1 MGTRKKER
9 QKDAIKERQ
18 GRGEAAAEKKSKG
31 NTMVEVIVSFA
42 ILTMLAAVFSNV
54 FMTGSRAVVRA
65 VRLMEEKEALYEA
78 YHLGE
83 GVQAERI
90 GGGSIRFE
98 RVDGDGWE
106 DGFILD
112 RMEVYGYTSTEGLA
126 GIVYDVGAK
135 EER

>member
-9 QKDAIKERQ
+9 QKDAIRERQ

-65 VRLMEEKEALYEA
+65 VRLMEEKEALY
-78 YHLGE
+78 
-83 GVQAERI
+83 
-90 GGGSIRFE
+90 
-98 RVDGDGWE
+98 
-106 DGFILD
+106 
-112 RMEVYGYTSTEGLA
+112 
-126 GIVYDVGAK
+126 
-135 EER
+135 